1 MILVNGSKA
10 VICSELII
18 SNIGCIDTPKI
29 NENHAL
35 EAIIAM
41 NELSAA
47 STVAIYT
54 GTGIY

>member
-10 VICSELII
+10 VICSVLII

-35 EAIIAM
+35 EAIIAI
-41 NELSAA
+41 NELSVAA
-47 STVAIYT
+47 TVPIYA
-54 GTGIY
+54 GTGFY